1 MHPALHCP
9 VSADLQPQSHH
20 FPRQIKPLG
29 DALHRASAGPETGL
43 QGGGMEVL
51 VNHLVSGSGKT
62 RLHVNE
68 GSRLKPLSL
77 TYFLLIC

>member
-1 MHPALHCP
+1 MHPALHFP

-29 DALHRASAGPETGL
+29 NALCRASAGPETGL

-51 VNHLVSGSGKT
+51 TITL
-62 RLHVNE
+62 
-68 GSRLKPLSL
+68 SRAVARHA
-77 TYFLLIC
+77 CM